1 MLMKTFTLESPGM
14 LAAYDYLSRLS
25 MDRWAWEYLRRNP
38 EFRRDAALRR
48 DDEISERMAPCA
60 PIRMLKS
67 RTEQILAERWSLVF
81 MPDPDLNGFEA
92 DAVWSRAAFPDQVE
106 IHCSPRAHEE
116 VCDIWERTLPI
127 CTITHVSDRLGREFL
142 LVRGKGCVVQVRC
155 TGLPLIGL
163 EPVRMKFTIS
173 DIDAYERK
181 AKVQKAAL
189 ELYGDGPDL
198 SVPLWTKTTQILR
211 NGLIALD
218 CMEKDMSR
226 REIAVLLYGE
236 ARVADAWNDDKG
248 SLRDAVK
255 YLVRKAEGLRDG
267 GYLMELLGAQIGP
280 NQMVA

>member
-1 MLMKTFTLESPGM
+1 M
-14 LAAYDYLSRLS
+14 
-25 MDRWAWEYLRRNP
+25 
-38 EFRRDAALRR
+38 
-48 DDEISERMAPCA
+48 
-60 PIRMLKS
+60 
-67 RTEQILAERWSLVF
+67 
-81 MPDPDLNGFEA
+81 
-92 DAVWSRAAFPDQVE
+92 
-106 IHCSPRAHEE
+106 
-116 VCDIWERTLPI
+116 
-127 CTITHVSDRLGREFL
+127 
-142 LVRGKGCVVQVRC
+142 VQVRC
-155 TGLPLIGL
+155 SGLPLIGL

-218 CMEKDMSR
+218 CMEQDMSR